1 MYFLFVFED
10 NHIFILYSLLVSSE
24 YSMTSK
30 ICNWVLLGMLNTTSV
45 GYKWTSIA
53 PAQVVFCWIVCLNYC
68 FSSFDS
74 KHWLL
79 CFQGNTICSCWWIG
93 LSQLC
98 GQSFEV
104 FQWRSQFLVSC
115 INIFFFRIWFS
126 TSLSRHW
133 MLNLLKVI
141 CGGTIMF
148 VWRNQWNHIEWS
160 V

>member
-1 MYFLFVFED
+1 MFED

-24 YSMTSK
+24 YSWLLKSVIECCLECWTWRVWDTSGQ
-30 ICNWVLLGMLNTTSV
+30 VLHLHKLCF
-45 GYKWTSIA
+45 A
-53 PAQVVFCWIVCLNYC
+53 ELFALNYC

-74 KHWLL
+74 EHWLL
-79 CFQGNTICSCWWIG
+79 CFQGNPICSCWWIG
-93 LSQLC
+93 LRQLC
-98 GQSFEV
+98 DNPEV

-115 INIFFFRIWFS
+115 VNIFFFRIWFS

-148 VWRNQWNHIEWS
+148 VWQNQWNHMEWS